1 MKQKIFFT
9 FLASIVLLAG
19 LFLITSEFANA
30 APLDVIFEQ
39 NPFPSHAGEQVVL
52 SFHVTNNGN
61 TNLTSVTFSLD
72 VNDPLILRSAKEKTV
87 SLQVGESNTT
97 SYNVYVQEDADEGKE
112 TITLTYDVN
121 GNSYDEDFDVQ
132 IASNQV
138 FLQVEQVTSNPES
151 VAPGSSVIIIIQVKN
166 TANSE
171 VKDVVLGLDV
181 SNLPFAPESVT
192 EQRIGSIGDGSK
204 SSVSFNLIALSTA
217 NIAVYKI
224 PLTLTYYDIYGN
236 KYQRQDVVSVNVF
249 ETPDIDLLLDKNS
262 LIIGLSSNI
271 SVKVLNKG
279 LGKVNF
285 VALTV
290 IPSSDY
296 DIKGTSYIYVGSVES
311 DDYSSV
317 DFMLTPKAKEN
328 VITFNLEYR
337 DVNNKKYVITKTLD
351 VNAYTAQEAQRI
363 GLLPGFPWFTII
375 IILVIIVLIIF
386 FISRRRKKRKKLMS

>member
-9 FLASIVLLAG
+9 FLASIILLAG

-30 APLDVIFEQ
+30 ASLDVTFEQ
-39 NPFPSHAGEQVVL
+39 NPFPSHAGEQLAL

-72 VNDPLILRSAKEKTV
+72 VNDPLVLRSAKEKTV
-87 SLQVGESNTT
+87 LLQVGETKT
-97 SYNVYVQEDADEGKE
+97 ISYNVYVNEDADEGKE
-112 TITLTYDVN
+112 TITLAYDIN
-121 GNSYDEDFDVQ
+121 GNSYDEDFDIQ

-151 VAPGSSVIIIIQVKN
+151 VAPGSSVAITIQVKN

-192 EQRIGSIGDGSK
+192 EQRIGSIGDGSE

-224 PLTLTYYDIYGN
+224 PLTLTYYDIYGD

-262 LIIGLSSNI
+262 LIIGMPSNI

-290 IPSSDY
+290 FPSSDY
-296 DIKGTSYIYVGSVES
+296 DIKGTDYIYVGGVES
-311 DDYSSV
+311 DDYSSA

-337 DVNNKKYVITKTLD
+337 DVNNKKYVVTKTLD
-351 VNAYTAQEAQRI
+351 INAYTAQEAQRL

-386 FISRRRKKRKKLMS
+386 FISRRRKKKKLMS